1 MLMSHNEDFHTKRQ
15 DMAKQKEIIGP
26 VAGGV
31 LIALALSGL
40 LDDTG
45 VLPHPWW
52 AVLLASVA
60 IVGLLVGARTVK
72 ILLYPGA
79 GV

>member
-1 MLMSHNEDFHTKRQ
+1 MLKSHDEDFQTDRQ
-15 DMAKQKEIIGP
+15 DMTEQKEMVGP

-31 LIALALSGL
+31 VIALALSGL

-52 AVLLASVA
+52 VVLLASVA
-60 IVGLLVGARTVK
+60 VVGVLVGARTVK
-72 ILLYPGA
+72 SLFEPGW
-79 GV
+79 

>member
-1 MLMSHNEDFHTKRQ
+1 MLKSHNEEFQTDRQ
-15 DMAKQKEIIGP
+15 HIAERKEIVGP

-31 LIALALSGL
+31 VMALALSGL

-52 AVLLASVA
+52 VVLLASVA
-60 IVGLLVGARTVK
+60 LVGVLVGARTVK
-72 ILLYPGA
+72 SLFEPGW
-79 GV
+79 